1 MMKTCIVLVLS
12 LGMFF
17 VLSGCASAP
26 ICGGAGAAGGAYAGD
41 RLGKGSK
48 GATIGG
54 AAAGGAL
61 GSALCD

>member
-1 MMKTCIVLVLS
+1 MKKICFALVLS
-12 LGMFF
+12 LGV

-26 ICGGAGAAGGAYAGD
+26 ICGGVGAAGGAYAGD
-41 RLGKGSK
+41 KLGKGSK
-48 GATIGG
+48 GGIIGG

>member
-1 MMKTCIVLVLS
+1 MMKTCFALVLS
-12 LGMFF
+12 LGI

-41 RLGKGSK
+41 QLGKGSK